1 MSTATEEPPKI
12 PAERASVAADFLRP
26 KVQTDVGVV
35 KAPEPPEVKKEESTK
50 IEPPKTEV
58 KKEDAPPV
66 KTEEAKPDPR
76 EQNLG
81 ELRKMR
87 DEARKRAEELEKAV
101 EAEKAERAKLAAEYE
116 TFKKN
121 PVPKEF
127 EEKLTAAEREKEQ
140 IRLEL
145 RAASLER
152 DPQFRK
158 EYNDRINQNAKSM
171 LDIMVASGMESAEAT
186 KAISAWNEDTFAAA
200 SDSMTAPQRIKF
212 QAAWMQ
218 AEQIESERRA
228 ALANADAEYKKR
240 ETAAQE
246 HARLQQEQQQ
256 QWLKGEQ
263 ESLFKELFTQ
273 DHLKDNVELQK
284 AAREA
289 VDASYQMPPKE
300 IMRQVAAARL
310 LAEGIQIKEKALTE
324 LQAKYDE
331 LKKKHDEA
339 ESFIKNQ
346 NGSTARISPSDPAG
360 EVVDKKARANSF
372 LNPTFGNA

>member
-12 PAERASVAADFLRP
+12 PAERASIAADFLRP

-35 KAPEPPEVKKEESTK
+35 KSPEPPEVKKVE
-50 IEPPKTEV
+50 EPPKTEV

-66 KTEEAKPDPR
+66 KTEEVKPDPR
-76 EQNLG
+76 EQNIG

-87 DEARKRAEELEKAV
+87 DEARKQHEEAV
-101 EAEKAERAKLAAEYE
+101 KLLEAEKAERARIAAEYE

-127 EEKLTAAEREKEQ
+127 EEKLTKAEQERQRLDRELQATSVERSSYYKETFKDP
-140 IRLEL
+140 INAHATLM
-145 RAASLER
+145 R
-152 DPQFRK
+152 DV
-158 EYNDRINQNAKSM
+158 
-171 LDIMVASGMESAEAT
+171 MVQSGMTLADAN
-186 KAISAWNEDTFAAA
+186 KAIGDWDENAFVQAAQE
-200 SDSMTAPQRIKF
+200 MNPVQEVKF
-212 QAAWMQ
+212 KAAWMETIRLDT
-218 AEQIESERRA
+218 ARREV
-228 ALANADAEYKKR
+228 LSKAD
-240 ETAAQE
+240 E
-246 HARLQQEQQQ
+246 HAKKLEQQQQEQMKLQQEQQQ
-256 QWLKGEQ
+256 QWLKSEQ
-263 ESLFKELFTQ
+263 ESLFKELFAQ

-300 IMRQVAAARL
+300 IMKQVAAARL
-310 LAEGIQIKEKALTE
+310 LAEGIQIKDKALTE

-346 NGSTARISPSDPAG
+346 NGSTARISPSDPSG
-360 EVVDKKARANSF
+360 EVVDKKTRAASF
-372 LNPTFGNA
+372 LNPTFGNV